1 MTQEKQRQ
9 KTTIEKI
16 QALQPRDQAAMLG
29 VRYNR
34 ILFRRINM
42 KIEFNSQR
50 REMSDGITIRFLP
63 VILGQISDKLL

>member
-34 ILFRRINM
+34 ILFRRIYR

-50 REMSDGITIRFLP
+50 REMSEGITIRFLP
-63 VILGQISDKLL
+63 IILGQISDKLL

>member
-1 MTQEKQRQ
+1 
-9 KTTIEKI
+9 
-16 QALQPRDQAAMLG
+16 
-29 VRYNR
+29 
-34 ILFRRINM
+34 M